1 MTFFSANNIFFYTV
15 LRTKKFLKNAIFQN
29 DFLKNLELFQIESII
44 NCMYPVE
51 FEEDSL
57 IVCEGEIG
65 NVVYIIEGEEE
76 KTVRSEIFKSLLFY
90 DL

>member
-1 MTFFSANNIFFYTV
+1 MFFLQKNLTYFLYKRA
-15 LRTKKFLKNAIFQN
+15 KKFLKNAIFQN

-65 NVVYIIEGEEE
+65 NLVYIIEG
-76 KTVRSEIFKSLLFY
+76 KKNLKKR
-90 DL
+90 DH